1 MAKSK
6 KNKKTVPVVKKT
18 PIKKHV
24 AKKPVFSRIEKEFPI
39 RPVVVRKS
47 AKKRKK
53 SNPSNFFAS
62 PIENLT
68 LSKKIRDGR
77 AIIKVIG
84 VGGGGGNAVTR
95 MMTSGDR
102 LRDVEFIAVNTDS
115 QDLNYASAH
124 KKFYIGR
131 ALTKGLGAGMN
142 PEIGKQ
148 AAEENRSELSEALDG
163 ADIVFLTAGF
173 GGGTGT
179 GATPV
184 IAELAK
190 EKGILTIAIVTKPFA
205 FEGSQRM
212 NIAQDGIARLKDKVD
227 ALVVIPNDRVF
238 SIIDKD
244 TSINKA
250 FSFID
255 EVLKN
260 GVMAISELISAPG
273 IINVDFADI
282 KATMKDS
289 GTTMI
294 GIGSASGQDRGS
306 KAVSAAINSPLLE
319 ISIDGAKGV
328 LFSIA
333 GGRDMKMAEI
343 HEIAKA
349 VSANVDPSARI
360 IFGAYYDR
368 RLSDKQ
374 IKVTVIATGFNGFY
388 SGNQIQG
395 PSLFMDQMMKTRNNM
410 SSVVNNKEPEKRM
423 PFEKFEKKETE
434 DDSKSLFEEK
444 ENDTAKDIKKEKPK
458 EDSWDIPAFL
468 RKKKR

>member
-1 MAKSK
+1 MKKKSISK
-6 KNKKTVPVVKKT
+6 KKKKSAVLAVPIGSRPSRRPVARKKKSVNKNNQN
-18 PIKKHV
+18 
-24 AKKPVFSRIEKEFPI
+24 PVF
-39 RPVVVRKS
+39 
-47 AKKRKK
+47 A
-53 SNPSNFFAS
+53 NPLKD
-62 PIENLT
+62 LT

-84 VGGGGGNAVTR
+84 VGGGGGNAITR
-95 MMTSGDR
+95 MMTSNDR

-115 QDLNYASAH
+115 QDLNYAAAH
-124 KKFYIGR
+124 RKFYIGR

-148 AAEENRSELSEALDG
+148 AAEENRSELNEALEG
-163 ADIVFLTAGF
+163 ADIIFLTAGF

-190 EKGILTIAIVTKPFA
+190 EKGILTIAIVTKPFS

-227 ALVVIPNDRVF
+227 ALVIIPNDRVF
-238 SIIDKD
+238 SVIDKD
-244 TSINKA
+244 TSINRA

-289 GTTMI
+289 GTTLI
-294 GIGSASGQDRGS
+294 GIGSASGQDRGA
-306 KAVSAAINSPLLE
+306 KAVNAAVNSPLLE

-395 PSLFMDQMMKTRNNM
+395 PSLFMDQVLKTRNNI
-410 SSVVNNKEPEKRM
+410 SSVGRREKEEEKKF
-423 PFEKFEKKETE
+423 PFEKKDGAPEKSE
-434 DDSKSLFEEK
+434 SLFDEK
-444 ENDTAKDIKKEKPK
+444 EIEPSKDSKKEKPK

-468 RKKKR
+468 RKKRK